1 MPNVANPIAIKKLE
15 AVVTKV
21 KTLDPSCA
29 VCAGGEAPNG
39 AATAIRVGGSA
50 SISAADTGS
59 NYCNGVTPSAATYS
73 AGTVA
78 TNGNP
83 AITGPSGG
91 SAMMTGVPQSNFT
104 DFLFSDADM
113 VMLKALAKA
122 NGTYYQGNQ
131 AWTSPPP
138 NGIIFVDTPS
148 GNLLSSISMA
158 TGARAGTGGSW
169 SRAPLRSAVTR
180 R

>member
-1 MPNVANPIAIKKLE
+1 ARAAKRRTARRPPLGFAARPQ
-15 AVVTKV
+15 
-21 KTLDPSCA
+21 S
-29 VCAGGEAPNG
+29 APRTPQ
-39 AATAIRVGGSA
+39 ATTATVSAIRR
-50 SISAADTGS
+50 
-59 NYCNGVTPSAATYS
+59 TYS
-73 AGTVA
+73 ARTVA
-78 TNGNP
+78 TNGHP

-158 TGARAGTGGSW
+158 TGARAGTGGSS
-169 SRAPLRSAVTR
+169 SRAPL
-180 R
+180 